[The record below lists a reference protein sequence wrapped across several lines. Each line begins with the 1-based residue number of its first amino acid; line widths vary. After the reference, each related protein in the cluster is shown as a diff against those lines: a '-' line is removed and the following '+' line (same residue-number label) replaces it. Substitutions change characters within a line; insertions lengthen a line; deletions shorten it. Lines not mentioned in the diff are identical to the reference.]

1 MTAIRA
7 VAPIGSAA
15 SSEVHGSGLAGR
27 G

>member
-7 VAPIGSAA
+7 LAPIGTAA